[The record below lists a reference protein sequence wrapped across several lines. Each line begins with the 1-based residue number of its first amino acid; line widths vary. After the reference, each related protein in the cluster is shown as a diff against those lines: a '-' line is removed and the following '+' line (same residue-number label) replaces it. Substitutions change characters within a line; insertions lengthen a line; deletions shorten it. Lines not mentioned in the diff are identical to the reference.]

1 MSKCTCIMDQ
11 NKLAFNREI
20 ISPILGGG
28 WWSWD
33 WSNKYLIYLR
43 AHIEVST
50 SIHFWWINQWENM
63 GKYSMIFNKSR
74 NMGDAININQLRD
87 VSNRVLHKPF
97 TGDISTAWC
106 WEAKKTIWGGTCGVS
121 TSLVQTYNQQVQVR
135 TNKYEQHMS
144 IIAHNFGAATSKSE
158 RLSNDGCAMEIKE
171 IKPLEFNRSM
181 QQIADNCNIKRE
193 NCEPSRMGIS
203 IYIHIYIYRYTHGK
217 KQYYAGSDIRV

>member
-1 MSKCTCIMDQ
+1 
-11 NKLAFNREI
+11 
-20 ISPILGGG
+20 
-28 WWSWD
+28 
-33 WSNKYLIYLR
+33 
-43 AHIEVST
+43 
-50 SIHFWWINQWENM
+50 M
-63 GKYSMIFNKSR
+63 GKYSTIFNKSR
-74 NMGDAININQLRD
+74 NMGDAIDINQLRD

-121 TSLVQTYNQQVQVR
+121 TVQVR

-158 RLSNDGCAMEIKE
+158 RLSNDGCTMEIKE

-181 QQIADNCNIKRE
+181 QQIADNCNIKHE

-203 IYIHIYIYRYTHGK
+203 IYIYMYICIYIYTHGK
-217 KQYYAGSDIRV
+217 RKKTILRGIWHESITNLYKWRLDGLKSTTSRPSFAWRISHPMFHMVFPQNVPPDIPMCSMSFPMMFQLFGDFPMF